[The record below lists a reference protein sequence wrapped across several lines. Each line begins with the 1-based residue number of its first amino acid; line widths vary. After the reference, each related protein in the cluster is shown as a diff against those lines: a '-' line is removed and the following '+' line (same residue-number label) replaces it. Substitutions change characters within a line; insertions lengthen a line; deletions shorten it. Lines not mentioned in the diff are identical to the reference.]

1 MKFIKKNIDKEN
13 GKVPK
18 IIYSSS
24 SGGDDSSGV
33 ATSITPHN
41 LWGQLYDG
49 TKDVS
54 GDMNDVGKI
63 TLTNSNSDGDTISNT
78 IQTVEDSIYGNKL
91 LVTADCLETT
101 QDLDVGATA
110 TIGEELYVKASIT
123 TPDLYSDNITNS
135 DTITTKNLKVTGQA
149 HFFELVIDK
158 IKSCGGAL
166 IATPADGFTI
176 DKVDQLDGSYKL
188 YWQCQDSD
196 GNQRDNMWK
205 VNDQALCMSFNQ
217 AKVGTTHDVSNKYYW
232 ALVIGVSN
240 NENPT
245 IIDNVAYNWILIAA
259 TDADG
264 TVNPEVG
271 DNIVQLGYRGV
282 DDTARQSAIY
292 ISAYQSLDSGLTA
305 PLMAQY
311 RGINDFNLAKHRSSY
326 FDATGSKF
334 VGNFEVS
341 GQSIEDYV
349 SGKIGEVSSQA
360 PYIGDDSY
368 WYVYDKDTTSYK
380 KTNYKAEGSDGK
392 SPYIGADGYWYMWDG
407 TQWQKTGSVAAGKDG
422 ASITSYSI
430 TYAIST
436 DGSQPSD
443 DKFTYTD
450 YPALSSYYIWSKVEV
465 AYSDGTVTKS
475 YGCSHNGKDGS
486 NGKNGSDGK
495 SASFITLTSGE
506 SSSLK
511 IFNGLVT
518 KTVNI
523 TSQGITFFAINR
535 TTLDIAEQTTYDT
548 FSDSSLC
555 ASLVSKM
562 NEYDNTYFLALV
574 SYNGCSV
581 SEDLASMMIKCGATY
596 MESWDA
602 SKTYLC
608 FLGIKNIGQEHGYVT
623 WNTTTEQT
631 LSTYISDG
639 WYYTNSGVL
648 FYIDQNN
655 KTLSSHI
662 TDVEKNATSLIEQ
675 TANSILTQVGETY
688 VKVGDGNITLNGDT
702 EINGKLTLNAD
713 TQGFIM
719 YGENGVTEISP
730 QAIGTYDEFLS
741 KATNTIKTNST
752 AKVTATYLASG
763 KVTAIWRI
771 SQYLGSF
778 NEGDLITFEDF
789 SQNLYADE
797 NSSLKLTNASAALQ
811 IYENGTAQ
819 ANIIIG
825 AVGSKTDI
833 GTYACKGTGAVK
845 AILTVTGMWNASEF
859 IPAGS
864 TEPIEQ
870 PTVYAMVSWNN
881 VVPLNKNY
889 TLVGTEGIGCIL
901 GSNNVYIG
909 QDGLIANYGG
919 NTIRIDA
926 NGMIVQKPSNFKVI
940 DEESKYTDPD
950 SGTSSIKTINYTVED
965 YIDKVIIL
973 SEYVRV
979 YLPAKPYTGRT
990 IEIVMKCPAGDHNSI
1005 CIMPNGNKICW
1016 LNKAFDQATTDS
1028 HFLNARNTYRFSYYN
1043 GVWLTDYLAN

>member
-1 MKFIKKNIDKEN
+1 MKFIKKDIDKNN
-13 GKVPK
+13 GSATK
-18 IIYSSS
+18 ITYSSS
-24 SGGDDSSGV
+24 SGSNTETSGGM
-33 ATSITPHN
+33 ATSITPHS

-49 TKDVS
+49 TKDIN
-54 GDMNDVGKI
+54 GDMNNVGKI
-63 TLTNSNSDGDTISNT
+63 TLTNSNSDGETISNT
-78 IQTVEDSIYGNKL
+78 IQTLPLDYESEIQLDAYRVE
-91 LVTADCLETT
+91 AT
-101 QDLDVGATA
+101 QDLFVGSTLDV
-110 TIGEELYVKASIT
+110 GEELYVKSTSTLPTIV
-123 TPDLYSDNITNS
+123 SDNITNS

-158 IKSCGGAL
+158 IKSCGGAI
-166 IATPADGFTI
+166 IATPADGFVI
-176 DKVDQLDGSYKL
+176 DKVDALDGSYKL
-188 YWQCQDSD
+188 YWQCQDGD

-217 AKVGTTHDVSNKYYW
+217 AKVGTSHDVSNKYYW
-232 ALVIGVSN
+232 ALVIGVSS

-245 IIDNVAYNWILIAA
+245 VIDDVAYNWILITA

-311 RGINDFNLAKHRSSY
+311 RGINDFNLASHRSSY

-349 SGKIGEVSSQA
+349 SDKIGEVSSQA

-380 KTNYKAEGSDGK
+380 KTNYKAEGTDGK

-407 TQWQKTGSVAAGKDG
+407 SSWQKTGAIATGQDG
-422 ASITSYSI
+422 ASITSYSV

-450 YPALSSYYIWSKVEV
+450 YPTLSSYYIWSKVEV
-465 AYSDGTVTKS
+465 AYSDGTTTKS

-495 SASFITLTSGE
+495 SASYITLNSGE

-535 TTLDIAEQTTYDT
+535 TTLDISEQTTFDT
-548 FSDSSLC
+548 YNDSSLC

-581 SEDLASMMIKCGATY
+581 SDDLASMMIKCGATY

-602 SKTYLC
+602 STTYLC

-675 TANSILTQVGETY
+675 TADSIMTQVGETY

-702 EINGKLTLNAD
+702 EINGKLTLNAAD
-713 TQGFIM
+713 QGFIM

-730 QAIGTYDEFLS
+730 QAIGSYDEFIS
-741 KATNTIKTNST
+741 NTTNTIKTNTSS
-752 AKVTATYLASG
+752 KVTATYTVTG
-763 KVTAIWRI
+763 KVSAIWRI
-771 SQYLGSF
+771 PQYLGSF
-778 NEGDLITFEDF
+778 NEGDIITFSDF
-789 SQNLYADE
+789 SQILYADA
-797 NSSLKLTNASAALQ
+797 NSSLKLTNASAGLQ
-811 IYENGTAQ
+811 IYENGTFQ
-819 ANIIIG
+819 TNILIG
-825 AVGSKTDI
+825 AVGSKADI
-833 GTYACKGTGAVK
+833 GTYTCKGTGAVK
-845 AILTVTGMWNASEF
+845 IILTITGMWNASEF
-859 IPAGS
+859 IPASS

-870 PTVYAMVSWNN
+870 PTVYTTVSWNN
-881 VVPLNKNY
+881 ITPFSTNY
-889 TLVGTEGIGCIL
+889 TLIGTEGIGCIL

-909 QDGLIANYGG
+909 HDGLIANYGG
-919 NTIRIDA
+919 NTVRIDA

-940 DEESKYTDPD
+940 DEETTKIINNSTVQ
-950 SGTSSIKTINYTVED
+950 SGRVDYTVED
-965 YIDKVIIL
+965 YIDTVLII
-973 SEYVRV
+973 SSYVNIT
-979 YLPAKPYTGRT
+979 LPANPYQGRT
-990 IEIVMKCPAGDHNSI
+990 IDLMMKCAAGDHNSI
-1005 CIMPNGNKICW
+1005 CVLPNGNKICW
-1016 LNKAFDQATTDS
+1016 MNKAFNQATTDS
-1028 HFLNARNTYRFSYYN
+1028 RFLNSRNTYRFRYYN
-1043 GVWLTDYLAN
+1043 GVWITEYLSN

>member
-1 MKFIKKNIDKEN
+1 MKFIKKDIDKNN
-13 GKVPK
+13 GNATK
-18 IIYSSS
+18 IAYSSS
-24 SGGDDSSGV
+24 SGVDTSSSSGGM
-33 ATSITPHN
+33 ATSITPHS

-49 TKDVS
+49 TKDIS

-63 TLTNSNSDGDTISNT
+63 TLTNSNSDGETISNT
-78 IQTVEDSIYGNKL
+78 IQTLPLDYESEIQLDAYRV
-91 LVTADCLETT
+91 ETT
-101 QDLDVGATA
+101 QDLFVGSTLDV
-110 TIGEELYVKASIT
+110 GEELYVASTSTLPTIV
-123 TPDLYSDNITNS
+123 SDNITNS

-158 IKSCGGAL
+158 IKSMGGAI
-166 IATPADGFTI
+166 IATPADGFVI
-176 DKVDQLDGSYKL
+176 DKVEALSDSGAYKL
-188 YWQCQDSD
+188 YWQCRDSD

-205 VNDQALCMSFNQ
+205 AQDQALCMSFNQ
-217 AKVGTTHDVSNKYYW
+217 AKVGTSHEVSNKYYW
-232 ALVIGVSN
+232 ALVTGVSS

-245 IIDNVAYNWILIAA
+245 IIDNIAYNWIVITN

-292 ISAYQSLDSGLTA
+292 ISAYTSLDTGLTA

-360 PYIGDDSY
+360 PYIGDDTY

-380 KTNYKAEGSDGK
+380 KTNYKAEGTDGK

-407 TQWQKTGSVAAGKDG
+407 SSWQKTSSIATGQDG
-422 ASITSYSI
+422 TTITSYSI

-450 YPALSSYYIWSKVEV
+450 YPTLSSYYIWSKVEV
-465 AYSDGTVTKS
+465 AYSDGTTTKS

-486 NGKNGSDGK
+486 NGSNGKNGTDGK
-495 SASFITLTSGE
+495 SASFITLTSGQ

-518 KTVNI
+518 KTTNI

-535 TTLDIAEQTTYDT
+535 TTLDIAEQTVFDTYN
-548 FSDSSLC
+548 DSSLC
-555 ASLVSKM
+555 SSLVSKM
-562 NEYDNTYFLALV
+562 NSYDNTYFLVLI

-581 SEDLASMMIKCGATY
+581 SDDLANMMMKCGATY

-602 SKTYLC
+602 SSTYLC

-623 WNTTTEQT
+623 WNTNTEQT

-675 TANSILTQVGETY
+675 TADSIMTQVGETY

-702 EINGKLTLNAD
+702 EINGKLTLNATD
-713 TQGFIM
+713 QGFIM

-730 QAIGTYDEFLS
+730 QAIGSYDEF
-741 KATNTIKTNST
+741 INST
-752 AKVTATYLASG
+752 NNNIKSISTSKVTATYDTTS
-763 KVTAIWRI
+763 KVTATWKTT
-771 SQYLGSF
+771 QFLGKSF
-778 NEGDLITFEDF
+778 GNGDVLKFTDF
-789 SQNLYADE
+789 SQTLYADE
-797 NSSLKLTNASAALQ
+797 NKSLKLTNATANLSVYENNALQ
-811 IYENGTAQ
+811 TTIS
-819 ANIIIG
+819 IG
-825 AVGSKTDI
+825 AVGSKETI
-833 GTYACKGTGAVK
+833 GEYTCKGIGAVYVT
-845 AILTVTGMWNASEF
+845 LTLTGTWNSSEF
-859 IPAGS
+859 FPTEQASTIPQ
-864 TEPIEQ
+864 EQ
-870 PTVYAMVSWNN
+870 PTIYSNISWNN
-881 VVPLNKNY
+881 LVPLDTNY
-889 TLVGTEGIGCIL
+889 TLIGTEGIGCIL

-909 QDGLIANYGG
+909 HDGVIAKYGE
-919 NTIRIDA
+919 NIFKINQ
-926 NGMIVQKPSNFKVI
+926 NGIIIQKPSNFKVLN
-940 DEESKYTDPD
+940 
-950 SGTSSIKTINYTVED
+950 SGTTSYTIED
-965 YIDKVIIL
+965 QIDRVLIL
-973 SEYVRV
+973 TSNATI
-979 YLPAKPYTGRT
+979 YLPKTAYTGQT
-990 IEIVMKCPAGDHNSI
+990 IDLMPKYASGIKVN
-1005 CIMPNGNKICW
+1005 PNGNKICW
-1016 LNKAFDQATTDS
+1016 LGEKYQNASTDTRTMS
-1028 HFLNARNTYRFSYYN
+1028 ALNTYRFIYYN
-1043 GVWLTDYLAN
+1043 NVWITEYLAS

>member
-1 MKFIKKNIDKEN
+1 MKFIKKNIDKDN
-13 GKVPK
+13 GKATK
-18 IIYSSS
+18 ITYSSS
-24 SGGDDSSGV
+24 SGGDDSSGSGGM
-33 ATSITPHN
+33 ATSITPRS

-49 TKDVS
+49 TKDIS

-78 IQTVEDSIYGNKL
+78 IQTVEDSLYGDKI
-91 LVTADCLETT
+91 LVDTDCLEIT

-110 TIGEELYVKASIT
+110 TIDEELYVKASTT
-123 TPDLYSDNITNS
+123 TPLLFSDNITNS

-271 DNIVQLGYRGV
+271 DDIVQLGYRGV

-380 KTNYKAEGSDGK
+380 KTNYKAEGSNGK

-407 TQWQKTGSVAAGKDG
+407 TSWQKTGSVAEGKDG
-422 ASITSYSI
+422 TTITAYSI

-436 DGSQPSD
+436 DGTQPSD

-465 AYSDGTVTKS
+465 AYSDGTTTKS
-475 YGCSHNGKDGS
+475 YGCSHNGKDGTNGS

-495 SASFITLTSGE
+495 SASFITLSSGE
-506 SSSLK
+506 TSYLK
-511 IFNGLVT
+511 IFSGLVT
-518 KTVNI
+518 KTYNI

-548 FSDSSLC
+548 FGDSSLC

-562 NEYDNTYFLALV
+562 NSYDNTYFIALI

-581 SEDLASMMIKCGATY
+581 SADLANMMMKCGATY

-623 WNTTTEQT
+623 WNTTEQT

-675 TANSILTQVGETY
+675 TADSIMTKVGETY

-702 EINGKLTLNAD
+702 EINGKLTLNVD

-730 QAIGTYDEFLS
+730 QAIGTYDDFIS
-741 KATNTIKTNST
+741 STTNTIKSNST
-752 AKVTATYLASG
+752 AKVTATYDTSG
-763 KVTAIWRI
+763 KVTATWTTT
-771 SQYLGSF
+771 QFLGKSF
-778 NEGDLITFEDF
+778 TNGDIILFGDF

-797 NSSLKLTNASAALQ
+797 KQTTKLSNATAKLSV
-811 IYENGTAQ
+811 YENGLLQTT
-819 ANIIIG
+819 ITIG
-825 AVGSKTDI
+825 SVGSKTDI
-833 GTYACKGTGAVK
+833 GSYTCKGTGSLNVNMT
-845 AILTVTGMWNASEF
+845 LTGTWDSSEF
-859 IPAGS
+859 SPTSSTSTIPK
-864 TEPIEQ
+864 EQ
-870 PTVYAMVSWNN
+870 PTIYSNISWTNTI
-881 VVPLNKNY
+881 PLDKNY

-901 GSNNVYIG
+901 GNNNVYIG
-909 QDGLIANYGG
+909 HDGLIANYGG
-919 NTIRIDA
+919 NTFKINT
-926 NGMIVQKPSNFKVI
+926 NGIIVQKPSNFKVV
-940 DEESKYTDPD
+940 SLGTTSYT
-950 SGTSSIKTINYTVED
+950 IED
-965 YIDKVIIL
+965 YIDRVLIL
-973 SEYVRV
+973 TSNATI
-979 YLPAKPYTGRT
+979 YLPKSPYTGQT
-990 IEIVMKCPAGDHNSI
+990 IDLMPKYAGGIKVN
-1005 CIMPNGNKICW
+1005 PNGNKICW
-1016 LNKAFDQATTDS
+1016 LGEKYQDATTATRTMTA
-1028 HFLNARNTYRFSYYN
+1028 LNTYRFICYN
-1043 GVWLTDYLAN
+1043 NTWITEYLAS